1 MVPRECM
8 AALAGEFSCLSWAL
22 SWTTPTCGP
31 MQGRVATKILWG
43 VTVKNL
49 LGWEPVSIVHYTW
62 PGCPFVF
69 SDLTYNL

>member
-1 MVPRECM
+1 MFIMGIVLDYSNVWPDARQ
-8 AALAGEFSCLSWAL
+8 SCNEDSL
-22 SWTTPTCGP
+22 
-31 MQGRVATKILWG
+31 G